1 VNWLININCLIGKS
15 GNWSIIKERGALKM
29 DFSIKENILVEK
41 LIEQALL
48 EDIGTGDIT
57 TESIIPSKLKAK
69 GIIKTSEEAVVA
81 GLDVACLIFQKLDS
95 EIIFQEKIKDGIK
108 VARDKVLAE
117 ITGPA
122 RTILKGERVALNFLQ
137 RMSGIATITSKFCQE
152 VKDLPVRIVDTRK
165 TTPGLRMLEKYAVR
179 MGGGHNHRFGLY
191 DAVLIKDNHIAVAGG
206 IKSAVNSVRK
216 QISHTVKIEVEVE
229 NLSQLQETLEMKVDI
244 VMLDNMNL
252 DTMIEAVKMIKGKAL
267 IEASGGV
274 TLKNVREIA
283 QTGVDLIS
291 VGALTH
297 SVKSLDISMEII

>member
-1 VNWLININCLIGKS
+1 LNIDQLVYKGDD
-15 GNWSIIKERGALKM
+15 LKM
-29 DFSIKENILVEK
+29 SSSIKKNILVDK
-41 LIEQALL
+41 IIEQALL

-57 TESIIPSKLKAK
+57 TESVIPSNLKAK
-69 GIIKTSEEAVVA
+69 GIIKTSEEGVVA
-81 GLDVACLIFQKLDS
+81 GLDIACLVFRKLDS
-95 EIIFQEKIKDGIK
+95 VITFQEKIKDGIK
-108 VARDKVLAE
+108 VARGKVLAE

-152 VKDLPVRIVDTRK
+152 VKDFPVRIVDTRK
-165 TTPGLRMLEKYAVR
+165 TTPGLRILEKYAVR
-179 MGGGHNHRFGLY
+179 MGGGYNHRFGLY

-206 IKSAVNSVRK
+206 IKSAVHSVRK

-229 NLSQLQETLEMKVDI
+229 NLSQFQEALEMKVDI
-244 VMLDNMNL
+244 IMLDNMNL
-252 DTMIEAVKMIKGKAL
+252 DTMREAVKIAKDKTL

-274 TLKNVREIA
+274 TLENVREIA

-291 VGALTH
+291 IGALTH

>member
-1 VNWLININCLIGKS
+1 
-15 GNWSIIKERGALKM
+15 M
-29 DFSIKENILVEK
+29 DFSIKENILIDK
-41 LIEQALL
+41 IIEQALL

-57 TESIIPSKLKAK
+57 SESIVPYGLKAK
-69 GIIKTSEEAVVA
+69 GIIKTSEEGVVA
-81 GLDVACLIFQKLDS
+81 GLNIACLVFRKLDS
-95 EIIFQEKIKDGIK
+95 EIIFQEKIKDGTK
-108 VARDKVLAE
+108 VARGKVLAE

-152 VKDLPVRIVDTRK
+152 VKDLPVRIFDTRK
-165 TTPGLRMLEKYAVR
+165 TTPGLRILEKYAVR

-229 NLSQLQETLEMKVDI
+229 NLSQLEEALKMQVDI
-244 VMLDNMNL
+244 IMLDNMDL
-252 DTMIEAVKMIKGKAL
+252 DTMKESVKMAKGKSI
-267 IEASGGV
+267 IEVSGGIS
-274 TLKNVREIA
+274 LEKVREIA
-283 QTGVDLIS
+283 QIGVDLIS

-297 SVKSLDISMEII
+297 SVKSLDISMEIKNVSRIS